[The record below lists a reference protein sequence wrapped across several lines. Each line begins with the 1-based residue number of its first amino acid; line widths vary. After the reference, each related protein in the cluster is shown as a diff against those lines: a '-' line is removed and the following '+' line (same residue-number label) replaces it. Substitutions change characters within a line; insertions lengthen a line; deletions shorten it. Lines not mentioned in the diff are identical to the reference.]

1 MKLNDIISYLE
12 ALAPP
17 ALQESYDNS
26 GLICGSR
33 SMQISKAIICLDAI
47 EDVLDEAIEK
57 GANLVIAHHPI
68 VFSGLK
74 TFTGKNYV
82 ERIIIKAIK
91 NDIAIYAI
99 HTNLDNVMQ
108 GVNAK
113 IAEMLEIE
121 QPKILTP
128 KRNTLSKLVY
138 FTPEKDAENIKKV
151 LFEAGAGNIGNYAEA
166 SFETTGKGTFKGNE
180 NATPVVGQKLQRET
194 VTEIRTELLI
204 PRHLEGKIVHKL
216 KQVHPYEEVAY
227 DVYALENKNQTI
239 GAGMI
244 GHLKEEM
251 EPLDFLNKLKK
262 TFKCGC
268 IKHTNLGNKK
278 IKKVAWCGGS
288 GSFLLKNAMQQK
300 ADIYITGDFKYHE
313 FFDAENKII
322 IADIGHFESEQYTN
336 ELLFAKLTNKFPTFA
351 FLLTEINTNPVKYYT

>member
-1 MKLNDIISYLE
+1 MKLNNIISYLE
-12 ALAPP
+12 ELAPP

-26 GLICGSR
+26 GLICGNP
-33 SMQISKAIICLDAI
+33 SMQITKAIICLDAI
-47 EDVLDEAIEK
+47 EEVLDEAIEK
-57 GANLVIAHHPI
+57 GANLIIAHHPI
-68 VFSGLK
+68 VFAGLK

-82 ERIIIKAIK
+82 ERVIIKAIK

-113 IAEMLEIE
+113 IAELLDIQ
-121 QPKILTP
+121 QPKVLSP
-128 KRNTLSKLVY
+128 KSNTLSKLVY
-138 FTPEKDAENIKKV
+138 FTPEKEAENIKNM
-151 LFEAGAGNIGNYAEA
+151 LFEAGAGNIGNYSEA
-166 SFETTGKGTFKGNE
+166 SFDSIGKGTFKGNE
-180 NATPVVGQKLQRET
+180 NSNPVVGEKMQRES
-194 VTEIRTELLI
+194 VNEIRTELLI
-204 PRHLEGKIVHKL
+204 PRHLEAKIVLKL
-216 KQVHPYEEVAY
+216 KEIHPYEEVAY
-227 DVYALENKNQTI
+227 DIYAIENKNQTI

-244 GHLKEEM
+244 GNLKEEM
-251 EPLDFLNKLKK
+251 DALEFLKKLKK
-262 TFKCGC
+262 TFNCGC

-278 IKKVAWCGGS
+278 INKVALCGGS
-288 GSFLLKNAMQQK
+288 GSFLLKNALQQK

-336 ELLFAKLTNKFPTFA
+336 ELLFAKLTKNFPTFA